1 MKGYDDDDKDND
13 NDNDDDD
20 AEVNK
25 TFGCRVLLVHLRL
38 GHFVVVFT
46 MDVGELL
53 SFKPEMAVKRAA
65 EEEEEEK
72 ERPGRKRGRLEV
84 RGLGPLPPTPS
95 SNLGVASAQTRQI
108 VEEKLQELD
117 EQENA
122 EEVDGPLDET
132 KLKKMILG
140 FEKRVL
146 KNQELRIKFP
156 DDPRKFMESELE
168 LNEAVEE
175 LHVVA
180 TVPHLYPALVELGT
194 VKSLLALLSHDNTDI
209 AIAVVDLLQEMT
221 EVDENE
227 GQEGEDGHEAL
238 TAGLLEGQVVTI
250 IVHNLQRLDEGQKAE
265 SDGVHN
271 SLGIIENL
279 ADVHTEICTEAGPGG
294 LLAWLLRR
302 LRSKM
307 PFDAN
312 KLYASEILAI
322 CIQGSEPNRR
332 LVGEMD
338 GIDVLLQQ
346 LAVYKRHD
354 PASNEE
360 QEMMEN
366 LFDTLSSCLM
376 LVSNRDLFLRG
387 EGLQLMNL
395 MLREK
400 KLSRNGALRV
410 LDHALTG
417 PEGGDNCN
425 KFVEILGLRTIF
437 PLFMKTPAKHGNKG
451 LTRDQ
456 HEEHVVSIIVSL
468 LRNCRPNQRSRL
480 INKFTE
486 NDHEKVDRLLELHFK
501 YLEKVLATNS
511 ALEEQAKAE
520 NLDEDEQYLRR
531 LDGGLFSLQLVDHIM
546 LDVCA
551 TGPPSIKRR
560 VLKILN
566 LRNASVKTIKNI
578 MREYASNLG
587 ESTNSESQA
596 EEQDRILDMLDKFQ
610 NT

>member
-1 MKGYDDDDKDND
+1 
-13 NDNDDDD
+13 
-20 AEVNK
+20 
-25 TFGCRVLLVHLRL
+25 
-38 GHFVVVFT
+38 
-46 MDVGELL
+46 MDVGEILN
-53 SFKPEMAVKRAA
+53 FKPEMAVKRAA
-65 EEEEEEK
+65 EEDDEEK
-72 ERPGRKRGRLEV
+72 DRPGKKRGRLES
-84 RGLGPLPPTPS
+84 RGLGPQPPS
-95 SNLGVASAQTRQI
+95 HMNSLGGVASAKTRQI
-108 VEEKLQELD
+108 VEEKLMELE
-117 EQENA
+117 EQENS
-122 EEVDGPLDET
+122 ELTDGPLNESL
-132 KLKKMILG
+132 LKKMILG

-156 DDPRKFMESELE
+156 DDPRKFMESEME
-168 LNEAVEE
+168 LNEAIEE

-180 TVPHLYPALVELGT
+180 TVPELYPVLVELGT

-209 AIAVVDLLQEMT
+209 AIATVDLLQEMT
-221 EVDENE
+221 ELEDIQEEE
-227 GQEGEDGHEAL
+227 GAEAL
-238 TAGLLEGQVVTI
+238 IDALLDGQVITTL
-250 IVHNLQRLDEGQKAE
+250 VHNLQRLDEANKSEA
-265 SDGVHN
+265 DGVHN

-279 ADVHTEICTEAGPGG
+279 AEVRVQVCRDAGPGG
-294 LLAWLLRR
+294 LLAWLLKR
-302 LRSKM
+302 LRAKL

-312 KLYASEILAI
+312 KLYSSEILAI
-322 CIQGSEPNRR
+322 CMQNHEENRR
-332 LVGEMD
+332 LLGEMD

-354 PASNEE
+354 PSTNEE

-366 LFDTLSSCLM
+366 LFDTLCSCLM
-376 LVSNRDLFLRG
+376 FTPNRDLFLRG

-417 PEGGDNCN
+417 QDGADNCN

-437 PLFMKTPAKHGNKG
+437 PLFMKTPGKHGKKG
-451 LTRDQ
+451 LTKDQ
-456 HEEHVVSIIVSL
+456 HEEHVISIITSL
-468 LRNCRPNQRSRL
+468 LRNCRPNQRTRL

-501 YLEKVLATNS
+501 YLEKVLATN
-511 ALEEQAKAE
+511 LEEQAKAE
-520 NLDEDEQYLRR
+520 NLDEDELYLRR
-531 LDGGLFSLQLVDHIM
+531 LDGGLFTLQLVDYIM

-587 ESTNSESQA
+587 DGTNSDAQA
-596 EEQDRILDMLDKFQ
+596 EEQDRILDLLDKFQ

>member
-1 MKGYDDDDKDND
+1 
-13 NDNDDDD
+13 
-20 AEVNK
+20 
-25 TFGCRVLLVHLRL
+25 
-38 GHFVVVFT
+38 

-53 SFKPEMAVKRAA
+53 SFKPEMAVKRAQ
-65 EEEEEEK
+65 EEEEEER
-72 ERPGRKRGRLEV
+72 ERPGRKRGRLET
-84 RGLGPLPPTPS
+84 RGLGPQPPTPT
-95 SNLGVASAQTRQI
+95 VPPVVTSARTRQI
-108 VEEKLQELD
+108 VEEKLQQLE
-117 EQENA
+117 EQEDPDA
-122 EEVDGPLDET
+122 VEGPLDES

-156 DDPRKFMESELE
+156 DDPRKFMESEFD
-168 LNEAVEE
+168 LNDAVEE

-180 TVPHLYPALVELGT
+180 TVPELYPVLVELGT
-194 VKSLLALLSHDNTDI
+194 VKSLLSLLSHDNTDI
-209 AIAVVDLLQEMT
+209 AIATVDLLQEMT
-221 EVDENE
+221 EVDDL
-227 GQEGEDGHEAL
+227 QEESGAESLVQA
-238 TAGLLEGQVVTI
+238 LLEGQVITI
-250 IVHNLQRLDEGQKAE
+250 LVHNLQRLDETQKPEA
-265 SDGVHN
+265 DGVHN
-271 SLGIIENL
+271 TLGIIENL
-279 ADVHTEICTEAGPGG
+279 AEVHPEICSEAGPGG
-294 LLAWLLRR
+294 LLAWLLKR
-302 LRSKM
+302 LRAKL

-312 KLYASEILAI
+312 KLYTSEILAI
-322 CIQGSEPNRR
+322 CVQSHEENR
-332 LVGEMD
+332 LLLGEMD

-354 PASNEE
+354 PSAIEE
-360 QEMMEN
+360 VEMMEN
-366 LFDTLSSCLM
+366 LFDTLCSCLM
-376 LVSNRDLFLRG
+376 LVANRDLFLRG

-410 LDHALTG
+410 LDHALAG
-417 PEGGDNCN
+417 PEGADNCN

-437 PLFMKTPAKHGNKG
+437 PLFMKTPGKHGKKG
-451 LTRDQ
+451 LTKDQ
-456 HEEHVVSIIVSL
+456 HEEHVISIITSL
-468 LRNCRPNQRSRL
+468 LRNCRPNQRTRL

-501 YLEKVLATNS
+501 YLEKVLATNY

-520 NLDEDEQYLRR
+520 NLDEDDLYLRR
-531 LDGGLFSLQLVDHIM
+531 LDGGLFTLQLVDYIM

-566 LRNASVKTIKNI
+566 VRNASVKTIKNI

-587 ESTNSESQA
+587 DSGSSEAQA
-596 EEQDRILDMLDKFQ
+596 EEQDRILDLLDKFQ

>member
-1 MKGYDDDDKDND
+1 
-13 NDNDDDD
+13 
-20 AEVNK
+20 
-25 TFGCRVLLVHLRL
+25 
-38 GHFVVVFT
+38 

-53 SFKPEMAVKRAA
+53 HFKPEMALKRGL

-72 ERPGRKRGRLEV
+72 ERTGRKRGRLEA
-84 RGLGPLPPTPS
+84 RGLGPLPPSHLNSVSHVT
-95 SNLGVASAQTRQI
+95 SARTQKI
-108 VEEKLQELD
+108 IEEKLMEL
-117 EQENA
+117 
-122 EEVDGPLDET
+122 EETESGEGTDGPLDEV

-156 DDPRKFMESELE
+156 DDPRKFMESEID

-180 TVPHLYPALVELGT
+180 TAPELYPVLVELGT
-194 VKSLLALLSHDNTDI
+194 VKSLLSLLSHDNTDI
-209 AIAVVDLLQEMT
+209 AIATVDLLQEMT
-221 EVDENE
+221 EVEELQEVE
-227 GQEGEDGHEAL
+227 GAESLVGAL
-238 TAGLLEGQVVTI
+238 IEGQVVTI
-250 IVHNLQRLDEGQKAE
+250 LVHNLQRLDETQKLE
-265 SDGVHN
+265 TDGVHN
-271 SLGIIENL
+271 SLGIFENL
-279 ADVHTEICTEAGPGG
+279 AEVSPEVCAEAGPGG
-294 LLAWLLRR
+294 LLAWLLKR
-302 LRSKM
+302 LRAKLA
-307 PFDAN
+307 FDAN

-322 CIQGSEPNRR
+322 CIQGHEENRR
-332 LVGEMD
+332 LLGEMD

-354 PASNEE
+354 PPTSEE
-360 QEMMEN
+360 LEMMEN
-366 LFDTLSSCLM
+366 LFDTLCACLM
-376 LVSNRDLFLRG
+376 LTDNRELFLRG

-417 PEGGDNCN
+417 IDGADNCN

-437 PLFMKTPAKHGNKG
+437 PLFMKTPSKHGKKG
-451 LTRDQ
+451 LTKDQ
-456 HEEHVVSIIVSL
+456 HEEHVVSIITSL

-501 YLEKVLATNS
+501 YLEKVLATNY

-520 NLDEDEQYLRR
+520 NLSEDELYLRR
-531 LDGGLFSLQLVDHIM
+531 LDGGLFTLQLVDYIM

-587 ESTNSESQA
+587 DSNTEEQA
-596 EEQDRILDMLDKFQ
+596 EEQDKILDLLDKFQ

>member
-1 MKGYDDDDKDND
+1 
-13 NDNDDDD
+13 
-20 AEVNK
+20 
-25 TFGCRVLLVHLRL
+25 
-38 GHFVVVFT
+38 
-46 MDVGELL
+46 MDVGEILN
-53 SFKPEMAVKRAA
+53 FKPEMAVKRAA
-65 EEEEEEK
+65 EEEDDEK
-72 ERPGRKRGRLEV
+72 DRPGKKRGRLES
-84 RGLGPLPPTPS
+84 RGLGPQPPS
-95 SNLGVASAQTRQI
+95 SHLGSLGGVASARTRQI
-108 VEEKLQELD
+108 VEEKLIEYE
-117 EQENA
+117 EQENS
-122 EEVDGPLDET
+122 ELTDGPLNESL
-132 KLKKMILG
+132 LKKMILS

-156 DDPRKFMESELE
+156 DDPRKFMESEIE
-168 LNEAVEE
+168 LNDAVEE

-180 TVPHLYPALVELGT
+180 TVPELYPVLVELGT
-194 VKSLLALLSHDNTDI
+194 VKSLLSLLSHDNTDI
-209 AIAVVDLLQEMT
+209 AIATVDLLQEMT
-221 EVDENE
+221 ELEDIQEEE
-227 GQEGEDGHEAL
+227 GAEAL
-238 TAGLLEGQVVTI
+238 IDALLEGQVVTTL
-250 IVHNLQRLDEGQKAE
+250 VHNLQRMDEANKAE
-265 SDGVHN
+265 ADGVHN
-271 SLGIIENL
+271 KTGIIENL
-279 ADVHTEICTEAGPGG
+279 AEVRVQVCRDAGPGG
-294 LLAWLLRR
+294 LLAWLLKR
-302 LRSKM
+302 LRAKL

-312 KLYASEILAI
+312 KLYSSEILAI
-322 CIQGSEPNRR
+322 CMQNHEENRR
-332 LVGEMD
+332 LLGEMD

-354 PASNEE
+354 PSTNEE

-366 LFDTLSSCLM
+366 LFDTLCSCLM
-376 LVSNRDLFLRG
+376 FTPNRDLFLRG

-417 PEGGDNCN
+417 QEGADNCN

-437 PLFMKTPAKHGNKG
+437 PLFMKTPGKHGKKG
-451 LTRDQ
+451 LTKDQ
-456 HEEHVVSIIVSL
+456 HEEHVISIITSL
-468 LRNCRPNQRSRL
+468 LRNCRPNQRTRL

-501 YLEKVLATNS
+501 YLEKVLATN
-511 ALEEQAKAE
+511 LEEQAKAE
-520 NLDEDEQYLRR
+520 NLDEDELYLRR
-531 LDGGLFSLQLVDHIM
+531 LDGGLFTLQLVDYIM

-587 ESTNSESQA
+587 DGTNSDAQA
-596 EEQDRILDMLDKFQ
+596 EEQDRILDLLDKFQ

>member
-1 MKGYDDDDKDND
+1 
-13 NDNDDDD
+13 
-20 AEVNK
+20 
-25 TFGCRVLLVHLRL
+25 
-38 GHFVVVFT
+38 
-46 MDVGELL
+46 
-53 SFKPEMAVKRAA
+53 MAVKRAA
-65 EEEEEEK
+65 EEEEDEK
-72 ERPGRKRGRLEV
+72 DRPGKKRGRLES
-84 RGLGPLPPTPS
+84 RGLGPQPPS
-95 SNLGVASAQTRQI
+95 SHLGSLGGVASARTRQI
-108 VEEKLQELD
+108 VEEKLMEFE
-117 EQENA
+117 EQENS
-122 EEVDGPLDET
+122 EVTDGPLNESL
-132 KLKKMILG
+132 LKKMILS

-156 DDPRKFMESELE
+156 DDPRKFMESEVE
-168 LNEAVEE
+168 LNDAVEE

-180 TVPHLYPALVELGT
+180 TVPELYPVLVELGT
-194 VKSLLALLSHDNTDI
+194 VKSLLSLLSHDNTDI
-209 AIAVVDLLQEMT
+209 AIATVDLLQEMT
-221 EVDENE
+221 ELEDIQEEE
-227 GQEGEDGHEAL
+227 GAEAL
-238 TAGLLEGQVVTI
+238 IDALLEGQVVTTL
-250 IVHNLQRLDEGQKAE
+250 VHNLQRMDESNKAE
-265 SDGVHN
+265 ADGVHN

-279 ADVHTEICTEAGPGG
+279 AEVRVQVCRDAGPGG
-294 LLAWLLRR
+294 LLAWLLKR
-302 LRSKM
+302 LRAKL

-312 KLYASEILAI
+312 KLYSSEILAI
-322 CIQGSEPNRR
+322 CMQNHEENRR
-332 LVGEMD
+332 LLGEMD

-354 PASNEE
+354 PSTNEE

-366 LFDTLSSCLM
+366 LFDTLCSCLM
-376 LVSNRDLFLRG
+376 FTPNRDLFLRG

-417 PEGGDNCN
+417 QEGADNCN

-437 PLFMKTPAKHGNKG
+437 PLFMKTPGKHGKKG
-451 LTRDQ
+451 LTKDQ
-456 HEEHVVSIIVSL
+456 HEEHVISIITSL
-468 LRNCRPNQRSRL
+468 LRNCRPNQRTRL

-501 YLEKVLATNS
+501 YLEKVLATN
-511 ALEEQAKAE
+511 LEEQAKTE
-520 NLDEDEQYLRR
+520 NLDEDELYLRR
-531 LDGGLFSLQLVDHIM
+531 LDGGLFTLQLVDYIM

-587 ESTNSESQA
+587 DGTNSDAQA
-596 EEQDRILDMLDKFQ
+596 EEQDRILDLLDKFQ

>member
-1 MKGYDDDDKDND
+1 
-13 NDNDDDD
+13 
-20 AEVNK
+20 
-25 TFGCRVLLVHLRL
+25 
-38 GHFVVVFT
+38 
-46 MDVGELL
+46 
-53 SFKPEMAVKRAA
+53 MAVKRAA
-65 EEEEEEK
+65 EEEDDEK
-72 ERPGRKRGRLEV
+72 DRPGKKRGRLES
-84 RGLGPLPPTPS
+84 RGLGPQPPS
-95 SNLGVASAQTRQI
+95 SHLGSLGGVASARTRQI
-108 VEEKLQELD
+108 VEEKLIEYE
-117 EQENA
+117 EQENS
-122 EEVDGPLDET
+122 ELTDGPLNESL
-132 KLKKMILG
+132 LKKMILS

-156 DDPRKFMESELE
+156 DDPRKFMESEIE
-168 LNEAVEE
+168 LNDAVEE

-180 TVPHLYPALVELGT
+180 TVPELYPVLVELGT
-194 VKSLLALLSHDNTDI
+194 VKSLLSLLSHDNTDI
-209 AIAVVDLLQEMT
+209 AIATVDLLQEMT
-221 EVDENE
+221 ELEDIQEEE
-227 GQEGEDGHEAL
+227 GAEAL
-238 TAGLLEGQVVTI
+238 IDALLEGQVVTTL
-250 IVHNLQRLDEGQKAE
+250 VHNLQRMDEANKAE
-265 SDGVHN
+265 ADGVHN

-279 ADVHTEICTEAGPGG
+279 AEVRVQVCRDAGPGG
-294 LLAWLLRR
+294 LLAWLLKR
-302 LRSKM
+302 LRAKL

-312 KLYASEILAI
+312 KLYSSEILAI
-322 CIQGSEPNRR
+322 CMQNHEENRR
-332 LVGEMD
+332 LLGEMD

-354 PASNEE
+354 PSTNEE

-366 LFDTLSSCLM
+366 LFDTLCSCLM
-376 LVSNRDLFLRG
+376 FTPNRDLFLRG

-417 PEGGDNCN
+417 QEGADNCN

-437 PLFMKTPAKHGNKG
+437 PLFMKTPGKHGKKG
-451 LTRDQ
+451 LTKDQ
-456 HEEHVVSIIVSL
+456 HEEHVISIITSL
-468 LRNCRPNQRSRL
+468 LRNCRPNQRTRL

-501 YLEKVLATNS
+501 YLEKVLATN
-511 ALEEQAKAE
+511 LEEQAKAE
-520 NLDEDEQYLRR
+520 NLDEDELYLRR
-531 LDGGLFSLQLVDHIM
+531 LDGGLFTLQLVDYIM

-587 ESTNSESQA
+587 DGTNSDAQA
-596 EEQDRILDMLDKFQ
+596 EEQDRILDLLDKFQ

>member
-1 MKGYDDDDKDND
+1 
-13 NDNDDDD
+13 
-20 AEVNK
+20 
-25 TFGCRVLLVHLRL
+25 
-38 GHFVVVFT
+38 
-46 MDVGELL
+46 MDVGEILN
-53 SFKPEMAVKRAA
+53 FKPEMAVKRAA
-65 EEEEEEK
+65 EEEEDEK
-72 ERPGRKRGRLEV
+72 DRPGKKRGRLES
-84 RGLGPLPPTPS
+84 RGLGPQPPS
-95 SNLGVASAQTRQI
+95 SHLGSLGGVASARTQQI
-108 VEEKLQELD
+108 VEEKLMEFE
-117 EQENA
+117 EQENS
-122 EEVDGPLDET
+122 EVTDGPLNESL
-132 KLKKMILG
+132 LKKMILS

-156 DDPRKFMESELE
+156 DDPRKFMESEVE
-168 LNEAVEE
+168 LNDAVEE

-180 TVPHLYPALVELGT
+180 TVPELYPVLVELGT
-194 VKSLLALLSHDNTDI
+194 VKSLLSLLSHDNTDI
-209 AIAVVDLLQEMT
+209 AIATVDLLQEMT
-221 EVDENE
+221 ELEDIQEEE
-227 GQEGEDGHEAL
+227 GAEAL
-238 TAGLLEGQVVTI
+238 IDALLEGQVVTTL
-250 IVHNLQRLDEGQKAE
+250 VHNLQRMDESNKAE
-265 SDGVHN
+265 ADGVHN

-279 ADVHTEICTEAGPGG
+279 AEVRVQVCRDAGPGG
-294 LLAWLLRR
+294 LLAWLLKR
-302 LRSKM
+302 LRAKL

-312 KLYASEILAI
+312 KLYSSEILAI
-322 CIQGSEPNRR
+322 CMQNHEENRR
-332 LVGEMD
+332 LLGEMD

-354 PASNEE
+354 PSTNEE

-366 LFDTLSSCLM
+366 LFDTLCSCLM
-376 LVSNRDLFLRG
+376 FTPNRDLFLRG

-417 PEGGDNCN
+417 QEGADNCN

-437 PLFMKTPAKHGNKG
+437 PLFMKTPGKHGKKG
-451 LTRDQ
+451 LTKDQ
-456 HEEHVVSIIVSL
+456 HEEHVISIITSL
-468 LRNCRPNQRSRL
+468 LRNCRPNQRTRL

-501 YLEKVLATNS
+501 YLEKVLATN
-511 ALEEQAKAE
+511 LEEQAKTE
-520 NLDEDEQYLRR
+520 NLDEDELYLRR
-531 LDGGLFSLQLVDHIM
+531 LDGGLFTLQLVDYIM

-587 ESTNSESQA
+587 DGTNSDAQA
-596 EEQDRILDMLDKFQ
+596 EEQDRILDLLDKFQ

>member
-1 MKGYDDDDKDND
+1 M
-13 NDNDDDD
+13 
-20 AEVNK
+20 
-25 TFGCRVLLVHLRL
+25 
-38 GHFVVVFT
+38 
-46 MDVGELL
+46 
-53 SFKPEMAVKRAA
+53 
-65 EEEEEEK
+65 
-72 ERPGRKRGRLEV
+72 
-84 RGLGPLPPTPS
+84 
-95 SNLGVASAQTRQI
+95 
-108 VEEKLQELD
+108 EEKLQQLD
-117 EQENA
+117 EQEDP
-122 EEVDGPLDET
+122 EEADGPMDEV
-132 KLKKMILG
+132 KLKKMILS

-156 DDPRKFMESELE
+156 DDPRKFMESEIE

-180 TVPHLYPALVELGT
+180 TVPELYPALVELGT
-194 VKSLLALLSHDNTDI
+194 VKTLLSLLSHDNTDI
-209 AIAVVDLLQEMT
+209 SIAVVDLLQEMT
-221 EVDENE
+221 EVEEQEEDES
-227 GQEGEDGHEAL
+227 GGAEAL
-238 TAGLLEGQVVTI
+238 VEALLDGQVVTI
-250 IVHNLQRLDEGQKAE
+250 LVHNLQRMDETHKAE
-265 SDGVHN
+265 ADGVHN

-279 ADVHTEICTEAGPGG
+279 AEVRPEMCTEAGPGG
-294 LLAWLLRR
+294 LLAWLLKR
-302 LRSKM
+302 LRAKL

-322 CIQGSEPNRR
+322 CIQNSEENRR
-332 LVGEMD
+332 LLGEID

-346 LAVYKRHD
+346 LAVFKRHD
-354 PASNEE
+354 PATSEE

-366 LFDTLSSCLM
+366 LFDTLCACLM
-376 LVSNRDLFLRG
+376 LNNNRELFLKG

-417 PEGGDNCN
+417 PEGADNCN

-437 PLFMKTPAKHGNKG
+437 PLFMKTPGKHGKKG
-451 LTRDQ
+451 LTKDQ
-456 HEEHVVSIIVSL
+456 HEEHVISIIVSL
-468 LRNCRPNQRSRL
+468 LRNCRPNQRTRL
-480 INKFTE
+480 LNKFTE

-501 YLEKVLATNS
+501 YLEKVLATNY

-520 NLDEDEQYLRR
+520 NLSEDEQYLRR
-531 LDGGLFSLQLVDHIM
+531 LDGGLFTLQLVDHIM
-546 LDVCA
+546 LDVCS

-587 ESTNSESQA
+587 DTGGSETQA
-596 EEQDRILDMLDKFQ
+596 EEQDRILDLLDKFQ

>member
-1 MKGYDDDDKDND
+1 
-13 NDNDDDD
+13 
-20 AEVNK
+20 
-25 TFGCRVLLVHLRL
+25 
-38 GHFVVVFT
+38 
-46 MDVGELL
+46 MDVGEILN
-53 SFKPEMAVKRAA
+53 FKPEMAVKRAA
-65 EEEEEEK
+65 EEEEDEK
-72 ERPGRKRGRLEV
+72 DRPGKKRGRLES
-84 RGLGPLPPTPS
+84 RGLGPQPPS
-95 SNLGVASAQTRQI
+95 SHLGSLGGVASARTRQI
-108 VEEKLQELD
+108 VEEKLMEFE
-117 EQENA
+117 EQENS
-122 EEVDGPLDET
+122 EVTDGPLNESL
-132 KLKKMILG
+132 LKKMILS

-156 DDPRKFMESELE
+156 DDPRKFMESEVE
-168 LNEAVEE
+168 LNDAVEE

-180 TVPHLYPALVELGT
+180 TVPELYPVLVELGT
-194 VKSLLALLSHDNTDI
+194 VKSLLSLLSHDNTDI
-209 AIAVVDLLQEMT
+209 AIATVDLLQEMT
-221 EVDENE
+221 ELEDIQEEE
-227 GQEGEDGHEAL
+227 GAEAL
-238 TAGLLEGQVVTI
+238 IDALLEGQVVTTL
-250 IVHNLQRLDEGQKAE
+250 VHNLQRMDESNKAE
-265 SDGVHN
+265 ADGVHN

-279 ADVHTEICTEAGPGG
+279 AEVRVQVCRDAGPGG
-294 LLAWLLRR
+294 LLAWLLKR
-302 LRSKM
+302 LRAKL

-312 KLYASEILAI
+312 KLYSSEILAI
-322 CIQGSEPNRR
+322 CMQNHEENRR
-332 LVGEMD
+332 LLGEMD

-354 PASNEE
+354 PSTNEE

-366 LFDTLSSCLM
+366 LFDTLCSCLM
-376 LVSNRDLFLRG
+376 FTPNRDLFLRG

-417 PEGGDNCN
+417 QEGADNCN

-437 PLFMKTPAKHGNKG
+437 PLFMKTPGKHGKKG
-451 LTRDQ
+451 LTKDQ
-456 HEEHVVSIIVSL
+456 HEEHVISIITSL
-468 LRNCRPNQRSRL
+468 LRNCRPNQRTRL

-501 YLEKVLATNS
+501 YLEKVLATN
-511 ALEEQAKAE
+511 LEEQAKTE
-520 NLDEDEQYLRR
+520 NLDEDELYLRR
-531 LDGGLFSLQLVDHIM
+531 LDGGLFTLQLVDYIM

-587 ESTNSESQA
+587 DGTNSDAQA
-596 EEQDRILDMLDKFQ
+596 EEQDRILDLLDKFQ

>member
-1 MKGYDDDDKDND
+1 
-13 NDNDDDD
+13 
-20 AEVNK
+20 
-25 TFGCRVLLVHLRL
+25 
-38 GHFVVVFT
+38 
-46 MDVGELL
+46 MDVGEILN
-53 SFKPEMAVKRAA
+53 FKPEMAVKRAA
-65 EEEEEEK
+65 EEEEDEK
-72 ERPGRKRGRLEV
+72 DRPGKKRGRLES
-84 RGLGPLPPTPS
+84 RGLGPQPPS
-95 SNLGVASAQTRQI
+95 SHLGSLGGVASARTRQI
-108 VEEKLQELD
+108 VEEKLIEYE
-117 EQENA
+117 EQESS
-122 EEVDGPLDET
+122 EMTDGPLNESL
-132 KLKKMILG
+132 LKKMILS

-156 DDPRKFMESELE
+156 DDPRKFMESEVE
-168 LNEAVEE
+168 LNDAVEE

-180 TVPHLYPALVELGT
+180 TVPELYPVLVELGA
-194 VKSLLALLSHDNTDI
+194 VKSLLSLLSHDNTDI
-209 AIAVVDLLQEMT
+209 SIATVDLLQEMT
-221 EVDENE
+221 ELEDIQEEE
-227 GQEGEDGHEAL
+227 GAEAL
-238 TAGLLEGQVVTI
+238 IDALLEGQVVTTL
-250 IVHNLQRLDEGQKAE
+250 VHNLQRMDESNKSEA
-265 SDGVHN
+265 DGVHN

-279 ADVHTEICTEAGPGG
+279 AEVRVQVCRDAGPGG
-294 LLAWLLRR
+294 LLAWLLKR
-302 LRSKM
+302 LRAKL

-312 KLYASEILAI
+312 KLYSSEILAI
-322 CIQGSEPNRR
+322 CMQNHEENRR
-332 LVGEMD
+332 LIGEMD

-354 PASNEE
+354 PSTNEE

-366 LFDTLSSCLM
+366 LFDTLCSCLM
-376 LVSNRDLFLRG
+376 FTPNRDLFLRG

-417 PEGGDNCN
+417 QEGADNCN

-437 PLFMKTPAKHGNKG
+437 PLFMKTPGKHGKKG
-451 LTRDQ
+451 LTKDQ
-456 HEEHVVSIIVSL
+456 HEEHVISIITSL
-468 LRNCRPNQRSRL
+468 LRNCRPNQRTRL

-501 YLEKVLATNS
+501 YLEKVLATN
-511 ALEEQAKAE
+511 LEEQAKAE
-520 NLDEDEQYLRR
+520 NLDEDELYLRR
-531 LDGGLFSLQLVDHIM
+531 LDGGLFTLQLVDYIM

-587 ESTNSESQA
+587 DGASSEAQA
-596 EEQDRILDMLDKFQ
+596 EEQDRILDLLDKFQ

>member
-1 MKGYDDDDKDND
+1 MDLPF
-13 NDNDDDD
+13 
-20 AEVNK
+20 E
-25 TFGCRVLLVHLRL
+25 
-38 GHFVVVFT
+38 

-53 SFKPEMAVKRAA
+53 HFKPEMAVKRGA

-72 ERPGRKRGRLEV
+72 ERPNRKRGRLES
-84 RGLGPLPPTPS
+84 RGLGPLPPSHMNNS
-95 SNLGVASAQTRQI
+95 SASYITSARTQKI
-108 VEEKLQELD
+108 VEEKLQQL
-117 EQENA
+117 
-122 EEVDGPLDET
+122 EEIEEADSVDGPLDDV

-156 DDPRKFMESELE
+156 DDPRKFMESEIE
-168 LNEAVEE
+168 LNDAVEE

-180 TVPHLYPALVELGT
+180 TAPELYPVLVELGT
-194 VKSLLALLSHDNTDI
+194 VKSLLSLLSHDNTDI
-209 AIAVVDLLQEMT
+209 AIATVDLLQEMT
-221 EVDENE
+221 EVDEVQEEGEEGAEALVDALME
-227 GQEGEDGHEAL
+227 GQII
-238 TAGLLEGQVVTI
+238 TI
-250 IVHNLQRLDEGQKAE
+250 LVHNLQRMDETQKLEA
-265 SDGVHN
+265 DGVHN

-279 ADVHTEICTEAGPGG
+279 AEVRPEISGEAGPGG
-294 LLAWLLRR
+294 LLAWLLKR
-302 LRSKM
+302 LRAKL

-322 CIQGSEPNRR
+322 GIQGHEDNRR
-332 LVGEMD
+332 VLGEMD

-354 PASNEE
+354 PPTNEE

-366 LFDTLSSCLM
+366 LFDTLCSCLM
-376 LVSNRDLFLRG
+376 LTDNRELFLRG

-400 KLSRNGALRV
+400 KISRNGALRV

-417 PEGGDNCN
+417 IDGADNCN

-437 PLFMKTPAKHGNKG
+437 PLFMKTPSKHGNKG
-451 LTRDQ
+451 LTKDQ
-456 HEEHVVSIIVSL
+456 HEEHVISIITSL

-480 INKFTE
+480 ISKFTE

-501 YLEKVLATNS
+501 YLEKVLATNYS
-511 ALEEQAKAE
+511 LEEQAKAE
-520 NLDEDEQYLRR
+520 NLNEDEQHLRR
-531 LDGGLFSLQLVDHIM
+531 LDGGLFTLQLVDYIM
-546 LDVCA
+546 LDVCS

-587 ESTNSESQA
+587 DSNTEEQA
-596 EEQDRILDMLDKFQ
+596 EEQDKILDLLDKFQ